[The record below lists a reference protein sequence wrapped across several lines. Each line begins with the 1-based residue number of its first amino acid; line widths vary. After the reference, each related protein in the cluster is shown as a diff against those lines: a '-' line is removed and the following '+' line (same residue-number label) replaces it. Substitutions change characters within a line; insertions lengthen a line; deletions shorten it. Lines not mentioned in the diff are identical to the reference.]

1 MCVYVTE
8 SPSVHLNIVSQL
20 YFNEIYIKKKEIYP
34 GLQNPIHACI
44 HLTYINEHSPWARL
58 SHL

>member
-1 MCVYVTE
+1 MCVCITE
-8 SPSVHLNIVSQL
+8 SPSVHLNIVSQF

-44 HLTYINEHSPWARL
+44 HLTYINEHSP
-58 SHL
+58 